1 MQVFRNMRRAAALLG
16 LVLAVAGSGEAVAQD
31 RVRVAST
38 AREIVDNLALYV
50 ALERGFFKDEK
61 LAVEIAHFAGGG
73 EVVRAIATGSMDIG
87 MVATTAAII
96 AAGRGE
102 PLKIIS
108 AWTAPS
114 YGILFIVPENS
125 PLKSVK
131 DLGGKKVGITRP
143 GSVSH
148 TGLIAALQATGLTG
162 KVEIVPVGGPG
173 DSWAALKAGRVDAS
187 WHTAPDVYNLIDR
200 KEARIFFQTS
210 EFLKDYQ
217 QGSLVA
223 LDSYTAKNGDAVRRF
238 LRASVKAAEFI
249 QKNPEEAAKIGAK
262 HMNSPEQAMRAT
274 LAAMPKDF
282 FKIGAPEQKHFAGS
296 MTEAMGTGSL
306 KEPPAYD
313 KVVDKRFLP

>member
-1 MQVFRNMRRAAALLG
+1 MHVFRNIRRMAALLG
-16 LVLAVAGSGEAVAQD
+16 LALAVIGADAAAAQD

-50 ALERGFFKDEK
+50 ALERGFFKDEN
-61 LAVEIAHFAGGG
+61 LAVEISHFAGGG

-108 AWTAPS
+108 AWTAPA
-114 YGILFIVPENS
+114 YGILFIVPAAS
-125 PLKSVK
+125 PLKTVK
-131 DLGGKKVGITRP
+131 DMAGKKVGITRP

-148 TGLIAALQATGLTG
+148 TGLIAAIQATGLQG
-162 KVEIVPVGGPG
+162 KVEIIPVGGPG

-187 WHTAPDVYNLIDR
+187 WHTAPDVYTLIDS

-210 EFLKDYQ
+210 DFLKDYQ

-223 LDSYTAKNGDAVRRF
+223 LDAYVAKNGDAVKRF
-238 LRASVKAAEFI
+238 LRASAKAGAFI
-249 QKNPEEAAKIGAK
+249 QQNPEEAAKIGAK

-274 LAAMPKDF
+274 LAAMPAGF

-296 MTEAMGTGSL
+296 LAEAMGTGSL

-313 KVVDKRFLP
+313 KVVDRRNLP